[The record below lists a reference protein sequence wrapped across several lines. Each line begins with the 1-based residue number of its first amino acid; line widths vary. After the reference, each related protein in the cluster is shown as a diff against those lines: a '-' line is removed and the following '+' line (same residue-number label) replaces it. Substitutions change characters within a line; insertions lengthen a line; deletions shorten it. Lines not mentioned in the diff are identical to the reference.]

1 MIQFTQVSK
10 AFGKQQVINNATFTV
25 NPGERVGFVG
35 PNGVGKSTIFELLS
49 GNQSPDKG
57 TISYPSSERLGYV
70 KQQVFLGNQDVPLL
84 DYVENAIPELDT
96 LHAEIQQ
103 LEHSLDTLGDAEKA
117 RALTRLG
124 NLQTE
129 FEHLGGYELK
139 NRAETILSGLGFPVA
154 RFHEPFSAF
163 SGGWKIRAELSRVL
177 VSRPDILLL
186 DEPTNYLDVPAI
198 EWLKDFLRNF
208 SGTLLLVSHDRY
220 LLNSLTNITME
231 VMGGVITRYPGNYD
245 QYIRDRESRHEQL
258 LAQKKNLD
266 RKREQIETFIDRFKY
281 KATKA
286 AQAQSRQK
294 MLDRL
299 ENIEVPEIYVKAPK
313 IRLPI
318 PPRSGQEVVS
328 LQDASFGYTPDHL
341 LFEHVNLTIERGEK
355 AAFVGL
361 NGLGKTTLFRIFS
374 DKLHLTSG
382 KCSIGHGVE
391 IGYQS
396 QDFTETMDPD
406 KTVFET
412 VRAVS
417 ADHSEGELRNM
428 LGGFGFPGETIDKY
442 VSVLSG
448 GEKVR
453 LALAR
458 LLLRPN
464 NFLLL
469 DEPTT
474 HLDIYAREALEEALK
489 DYQGTLC
496 IVSHDIT
503 FVRNLATTIFELTP
517 GKITRF
523 YGNYDYYR
531 QKLAEQAARQAE
543 AASPTAPQKQNA
555 QQKASSA
562 AKQPDTPPVINSRK
576 DRKREEA
583 NIRNQ
588 FSAEKRK
595 YEKAVEA
602 AEKKSETL
610 EAEQAQI
617 FSDMANAKPGLDFA
631 ALNKRLAEIKKEL
644 ENTVW
649 EWDEA
654 SRKLED
660 VNKRCEARIAALK

>member
-1 MIQFTQVSK
+1 
-10 AFGKQQVINNATFTV
+10 
-25 NPGERVGFVG
+25 
-35 PNGVGKSTIFELLS
+35 
-49 GNQSPDKG
+49 
-57 TISYPSSERLGYV
+57 
-70 KQQVFLGNQDVPLL
+70 
-84 DYVENAIPELDT
+84 
-96 LHAEIQQ
+96 
-103 LEHSLDTLGDAEKA
+103 
-117 RALTRLG
+117 
-124 NLQTE
+124 
-129 FEHLGGYELK
+129 
-139 NRAETILSGLGFPVA
+139 
-154 RFHEPFSAF
+154 
-163 SGGWKIRAELSRVL
+163 
-177 VSRPDILLL
+177 
-186 DEPTNYLDVPAI
+186 
-198 EWLKDFLRNF
+198 
-208 SGTLLLVSHDRY
+208 
-220 LLNSLTNITME
+220 
-231 VMGGVITRYPGNYD
+231 
-245 QYIRDRESRHEQL
+245 
-258 LAQKKNLD
+258 
-266 RKREQIETFIDRFKY
+266 
-281 KATKA
+281 
-286 AQAQSRQK
+286 

-417 ADHSEGELRNM
+417 ADRSEGELRNM

-543 AASPTAPQKQNA
+543 AASPTAPQKQNG
-555 QQKASSA
+555 QQKTSA
-562 AKQPDTPPVINSRK
+562 AAKRKNANTKRRSKRLKRSLKRWKPNRPRYFRTWPTPSQGLISPLSTNGWRKSRRNWRTLYGNGTRPPVNWKTST
-576 DRKREEA
+576 
-583 NIRNQ
+583 N
-588 FSAEKRK
+588 
-595 YEKAVEA
+595 V
-602 AEKKSETL
+602 
-610 EAEQAQI
+610 
-617 FSDMANAKPGLDFA
+617 AKQGSPP
-631 ALNKRLAEIKKEL
+631 
-644 ENTVW
+644 
-649 EWDEA
+649 
-654 SRKLED
+654 
-660 VNKRCEARIAALK
+660 

>member
-382 KCSIGHGVE
+382 KCSIG
-391 IGYQS
+391 
-396 QDFTETMDPD
+396 ETMDPD

-417 ADHSEGELRNM
+417 ADRSEGELRNM

-543 AASPTAPQKQNA
+543 AASPTVPQKQNA

-562 AKQPDTPPVINSRK
+562 AKQPDTPPVITSRK

-617 FSDMANAKPGLDFA
+617 FSDMANAKPGLNFA

-644 ENTVW
+644 EDTVW

>member
-10 AFGKQQVINNATFTV
+10 AFGKQQVINNASFTV
-25 NPGERVGFVG
+25 HQGERVGFVG
-35 PNGVGKSTIFELLS
+35 PNGAGKSTLFEMLS
-49 GNQSPDKG
+49 GGLSPDKG
-57 TISYPSSERLGYV
+57 SIDYPSTERLGYV
-70 KQQVFLGNQDVPLL
+70 KQQIFLENQEVPLL
-84 DYVENAIPELDT
+84 DYVENAIPELET
-96 LHAEIQQ
+96 LQEEIHR
-103 LEHSLDTLGDAEKA
+103 LEHSLDTLKDAEQA

-124 NLQTE
+124 DLQTE

-139 NRAETILSGLGFPVA
+139 SRAEMTLTGLGFRIA
-154 RFHEPFSAF
+154 RFNEPFSAF
-163 SGGWKIRAELSRVL
+163 SGGWKIRAELARVL

-220 LLNSLTNITME
+220 LLNSLTNVTIE
-231 VMGGVITRYPGNYD
+231 VMGGMITRYPGNYD
-245 QYIRDRESRHEQL
+245 QYVRARETRHEQL

-294 MLDRL
+294 MLDKL
-299 ENIEVPEIYVKAPK
+299 EDVEIPQIYVKAPK

-318 PPRSGQEVVS
+318 PPRSGQDVVS
-328 LQDASFGYTPDHL
+328 LQDASFGYTPDNL

-361 NGLGKTTLFRIFS
+361 NGLGKTTLFRIFC

-382 KCSIGHGVE
+382 KCTIGHGVE

-396 QDFTETMDPD
+396 QDFTETMDPS

-417 ADHSEGELRNM
+417 AERSEGELRNM
-428 LGGFGFPGETIDKY
+428 LGGFGFPGEAIDKY

-474 HLDIYAREALEEALK
+474 HLDIYAREALEDALK

-496 IVSHDIT
+496 LVSHDIT

-531 QKLAEQAARQAE
+531 QKLAEQEARQAE
-543 AASPTAPQKQNA
+543 IESPTAQKQNTA
-555 QQKASSA
+555 KNAPSSA
-562 AKQPDTPPVINSRK
+562 KSPDDSAPTISRK

-602 AEKKSETL
+602 AEKKSEML

-644 ENTVW
+644 EDAVW

-654 SRKLED
+654 SRNLED